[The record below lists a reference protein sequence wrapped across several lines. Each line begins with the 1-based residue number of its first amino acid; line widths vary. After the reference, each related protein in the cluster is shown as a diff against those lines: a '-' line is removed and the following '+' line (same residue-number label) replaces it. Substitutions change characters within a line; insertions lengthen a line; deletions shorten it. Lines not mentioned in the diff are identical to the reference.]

1 MKKILMWVGGIVIVL
16 ILIGM
21 VSSGSDKVSVPDN
34 SGTKEV
40 KVNKADLLASNDPT
54 LRKIAFATA
63 DYVGEE
69 FDVYA
74 MLDVS
79 DYYNYEFN
87 NEEKYYSF
95 SLVDT
100 SMKDSWESSYAFIDK
115 TDESLR
121 ASELFDKA
129 LEGEIL
135 VKLHLS
141 IPVEKYTEGSNAYF
155 EIMSW
160 EIVE

>member
-1 MKKILMWVGGIVIVL
+1 
-16 ILIGM
+16 
-21 VSSGSDKVSVPDN
+21 
-34 SGTKEV
+34 
-40 KVNKADLLASNDPT
+40 
-54 LRKIAFATA
+54 
-63 DYVGEE
+63 
-69 FDVYA
+69 